1 MTKLTKKQQEIY
13 DFLMSKPGYLKKGL
27 HDIGGILLTANIG
40 LFPIKD
46 IEKALKQSKLDYKK
60 KFMTTTELEY
70 VKDKTVKSK
79 VINVVEDKKID
90 VEEAEQL
97 INNLPKVTSKTK
109 FKRLFFDIETSPNI
123 VASWRVGYNLQ
134 IGPDN
139 ILQERAIICICYKWA
154 HESKV
159 HSLTWNKGD
168 DKQMLVDFMKI
179 MNAADEIIG
188 HNSDKFDVKWVKT
201 RALIHGI
208 EHLPT
213 YQTVDTLK
221 LAKGNYLFNSNKLDY
236 IGQVLGVGK
245 KMDAGGF
252 KTWKSIFID
261 HDAKA
266 LDKMVKYC
274 KIDVIRLQ
282 QIYDKMNPY
291 TKHKTHVGVALGKD
305 KSSCPNCG
313 GDKTRN
319 QGFRYLASGSKKQC
333 RVCLSCGKGF
343 TLPEVIYSKLN

>member
-1 MTKLTKKQQEIY
+1 MI
-13 DFLMSKPGYLKKGL
+13 
-27 HDIGGILLTANIG
+27 
-40 LFPIKD
+40 
-46 IEKALKQSKLDYKK
+46 KK
-60 KFMTTTELEY
+60 KK
-70 VKDKTVKSK
+70 VNKR
-79 VINVVEDKKID
+79 VINVVEDKNLD
-90 VEEAEQL
+90 VKQADVL
-97 INNLPKVTSKTK
+97 LKKPVKTINKSK

-134 IGPDN
+134 IGPEN

-154 HESKV
+154 NESKV
-159 HSLTWNKGD
+159 HSLTWSKGN

-179 MNAADEIIG
+179 MNSADEIIG
-188 HNSDKFDVKWVKT
+188 HNSDKFDIRWVKT

-208 EHLPT
+208 DHFPQ

-236 IGQVLGVGK
+236 IGKVLGVGQ

-261 HDAKA
+261 HDQKA

-282 QIYDKMNPY
+282 QIYEKMNPF
-291 TKHKTHVGVALGKD
+291 TPHKTHVAVALGKTKHD
-305 KSSCPNCG
+305 CPNCG
-313 GDKTRN
+313 SSNVNKVKT
-319 QGFRYLASGSKKQC
+319 RYLATGTTKQQNQCKVCHKYYSFCVTKK
-333 RVCLSCGKGF
+333 
-343 TLPEVIYSKLN
+343 

>member
-1 MTKLTKKQQEIY
+1 MKLTKKQKLIY
-13 DFLMSKPGYLKKGL
+13 DWLISKPGYLKKSADKLCEISDLYGSL
-27 HDIGGILLTANIG
+27 
-40 LFPIKD
+40 KD
-46 IEKALKQSKLDYKK
+46 HEIALKEARNDSKKINILI
-60 KFMTTTELEY
+60 TNQPNS
-70 VKDKTVKSK
+70 KDK
-79 VINVVEDKKID
+79 VISVIEDKKLD
-90 VEEAEQL
+90 VDEADIL
-97 INNLPKVTSKTK
+97 IKNPPKNIVKTK

-154 HESKV
+154 NESKV
-159 HSLTWNKGD
+159 HSLTWNRGD
-168 DKQMLVDFMKI
+168 DKQMIIDFVEI
-179 MNAADEIIG
+179 MNSADEIIG

-208 EHLPT
+208 DHLPS

-221 LAKGNYLFNSNKLDY
+221 LARSNYLFNSNKLDY

-261 HDAKA
+261 HDEKA

-282 QIYDKMNPY
+282 QIYDKMNPH
-291 TKHKTHVGVALGKD
+291 TKHKTHVAVALGKSNLD
-305 KSSCPNCG
+305 CPNCG
-313 GDKTRN
+313 SN
-319 QGFRYLASGSKKQC
+319 NVLEQGFRYLATGTKRRKKQC
-333 RVCLSCGKGF
+333 KDCGKHYTVCVHKKDEF
-343 TLPEVIYSKLN
+343 VFQKV